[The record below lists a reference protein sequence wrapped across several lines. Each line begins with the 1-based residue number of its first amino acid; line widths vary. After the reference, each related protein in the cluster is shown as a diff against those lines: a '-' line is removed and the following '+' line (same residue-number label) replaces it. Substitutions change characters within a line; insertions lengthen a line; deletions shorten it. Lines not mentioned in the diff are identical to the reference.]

1 MSLKVK
7 LAEVFELIVTAEGLS
22 YTQISETTGLTRSQ
36 IYNLLKKNGD
46 KVSSDRIWEAI
57 LKLDGSTKIELSTE
71 NDSLIP

>member
-7 LAEVFELIVTAEGLS
+7 LAEAFELIVNSEGLS
-22 YTQISETTGLTRSQ
+22 YTQVSEATGLTRSQ
-36 IYNLLKKNGD
+36 IYNLLKRNGD

-57 LKLDGSTKIELSTE
+57 LKLDDSTKIELSTE

>member
-22 YTQISETTGLTRSQ
+22 YTQVSEATGLTRSQ

>member
-7 LAEVFELIVTAEGLS
+7 LAEVFELIVTVEGLS